1 MIYKGQKLSD
11 NLTKSQRDMF
21 KYMIDRGD
29 SIEEIMKIYTLDDK
43 VNEILREPDK
53 EEPDVEEKIKLAEKE
68 GEVIK
73 VLDAL
78 DK

>member
-43 VNEILREPDK
+43 VNEVIREPDK
-53 EEPDVEEKIKLAEKE
+53 EEE
-68 GEVIK
+68 
-73 VLDAL
+73 
-78 DK
+78 

>member
-29 SIEEIMKIYTLDDK
+29 SVDEIVNIYTQP
-43 VNEILREPDK
+43 EPKQEEEK
-53 EEPDVEEKIKLAEKE
+53 EEE
-68 GEVIK
+68 
-73 VLDAL
+73 
-78 DK
+78 

>member
-29 SIEEIMKIYTLDDK
+29 SVDTIITVILGFIALMVWAIGDK
-43 VNEILREPDK
+43 LSQK
-53 EEPDVEEKIKLAEKE
+53 
-68 GEVIK
+68 
-73 VLDAL
+73 
-78 DK
+78 

>member
-29 SIEEIMKIYTLDDK
+29 SVDEIVKIYTLDDK
-43 VNEILREPDK
+43 VNRACLLYTSPSPR
-53 EEPDVEEKIKLAEKE
+53 DVEESRMPSSA
-68 GEVIK
+68 
-73 VLDAL
+73 
-78 DK
+78 

>member
-1 MIYKGQKLSD
+1 MGKANAEQSKVNGKNNEGNNMIYKGQKLSD

-43 VNEILREPDK
+43 VNEVLREPDK
-53 EEPDVEEKIKLAEKE
+53 EEWFGL
-68 GEVIK
+68 
-73 VLDAL
+73 
-78 DK
+78 

>member
-29 SIEEIMKIYTLDDK
+29 SIEEIMTIYTLDDK
-43 VNEILREPDK
+43 VNRALR
-53 EEPDVEEKIKLAEKE
+53 EPDVEEKIEALKE
-68 GEVIK
+68 
-73 VLDAL
+73 
-78 DK
+78 